1 MGEMRGLFRRLCFE
15 LGYVIFCGLHLL
27 SLSGV
32 IELAHG
38 EGGGMDRGGIPNG
51 LSSLQELMVTESGGT
66 IDSPA
71 DWGIRREEIK
81 ASLKY
86 FEYGHIPPRPDK
98 VVATRIEKR
107 QLPEIQGREER
118 MTLLIGSKERLPLR
132 VSVYLPSFQGPFPVL
147 IREEHALGHI
157 EEVPMILARGYG
169 FVEFAREDL
178 DPDLPGVTGAA
189 QSAYPEYDWAT
200 LAVWAWGAMR
210 VVDYLESRKDIQ
222 LDKLGI
228 VGHSRGGKMAL
239 LAGALDERFALVA
252 PNGSGAGGAGSFV
265 NEAGKCE
272 TLELITRPGRFGYWF
287 HPRLRWFVGRQN
299 QLPFD
304 QHFVK
309 ALVAPRALICT
320 EARGDLW
327 ANPIGT
333 FLTSVAAQ
341 GAFDLL
347 NVETRNGIHYR
358 DGKHDFTAED
368 WDAILDFADWHLM
381 GMEPEEK
388 ARFWK
393 GTER

>member
-1 MGEMRGLFRRLCFE
+1 MGEMSVLSRRICFE
-15 LGYVIFCGLHLL
+15 LGDVIYCGLLLL

-32 IELAHG
+32 IELARG
-38 EGGGMDRGGIPNG
+38 EVGGTDGGGVPKRH
-51 LSSLQELMVTESGGT
+51 SSLPELMVSESGEA

-71 DWGIRREEIK
+71 AWAIRREEIK
-81 ASLKY
+81 ALLKY
-86 FEYGHIPPRPDK
+86 YEYGHIPPRPDK

-107 QLPEIQGREER
+107 QLSEFRGSEER
-118 MTLLIGSKERLPLR
+118 MTLLIGSKDRIPLR
-132 VSVYLPSFQGPFPVL
+132 VAVYLPSLPGPFPVL

-178 DPDLPGVTGAA
+178 DPDLPGVKGAA

-210 VVDYLESRKDIQ
+210 VVDYLESRSDVR

-265 NEAGKCE
+265 NEDGKCE
-272 TLELITRPGRFGYWF
+272 TLELITRKERFGYWF
-287 HPRLRWFVGRQN
+287 HSRLRWFVGRQH

-327 ANPIGT
+327 ANPNGT
-333 FLTSVAAQ
+333 FLTSVAAKS
-341 GAFDLL
+341 AFDLFD
-347 NVETRNGIHYR
+347 VETRNGIHYR

-368 WDAILDFADWHLM
+368 WNAILDFADWHLM
-381 GMEPEEK
+381 GEEPEDK
-388 ARFWK
+388 GRFWK